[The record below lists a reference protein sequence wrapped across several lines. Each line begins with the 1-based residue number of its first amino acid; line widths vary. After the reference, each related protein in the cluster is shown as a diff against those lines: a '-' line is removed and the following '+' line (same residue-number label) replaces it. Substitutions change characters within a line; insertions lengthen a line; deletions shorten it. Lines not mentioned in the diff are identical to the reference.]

1 MSFYVNA
8 ADKEAASTPRLGGG
22 RRAQSTLPMEIRASI
37 DYESPLES
45 NPPRKVEQVDG
56 CPTKR
61 HFVSSLDELV
71 ASRRAWI
78 EEILKPWCRQASL
91 ADLKRAELEWA
102 ELAGRIDAQ
111 STLWTWAW
119 GRFPDLIHEPLA
131 GVNETHEV
139 AVTLADGSEYVGYPD
154 NRKSQAGRLVL
165 SSTENGPTRRL
176 VEHGPWPID
185 TIAAVTRLVE
195 K

>member
-1 MSFYVNA
+1 
-8 ADKEAASTPRLGGG
+8 
-22 RRAQSTLPMEIRASI
+22 MERRASI
-37 DYESPLES
+37 DYETPLES
-45 NPPRKVEQVDG
+45 NPPRKVERVDC
-56 CPTKR
+56 CPAER
-61 HFVSSLDELV
+61 HFVSSFDELV

-119 GRFPDLIHEPLA
+119 GRFPDLVHELLA
-131 GVNETHEV
+131 GVDETYEV

-165 SSTENGPTRRL
+165 SSTESGPTRRL

-185 TIAAVTRLVE
+185 TIAAVKRLVE